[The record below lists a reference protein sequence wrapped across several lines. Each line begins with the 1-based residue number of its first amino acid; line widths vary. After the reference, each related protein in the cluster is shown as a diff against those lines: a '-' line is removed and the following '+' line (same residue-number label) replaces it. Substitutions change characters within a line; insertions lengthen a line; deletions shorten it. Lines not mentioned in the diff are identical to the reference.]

1 MTHKGFV
8 NYPTWAVA
16 YDINNVESV
25 YLLIRTIVRLSK
37 DVYEAADNIEGFWTT
52 KIGLLNLAGIADD
65 LMDYALSCVDWLEI
79 AKSIAADV
87 YEESALTSHS
97 DLDIDRQNALLD
109 EVDDG

>member
-25 YLLIRTIVRLSK
+25 HLLIRTIVRLSK
-37 DVYEAADNIEGFWTT
+37 DVYVAADNIEGFWTT

-79 AKSIAADV
+79 AKWIAADV

-97 DLDIDRQNALLD
+97 DLDTDWHNALLHD
-109 EVDDG
+109 AN

>member
-1 MTHKGFV
+1 MTHKGFA

-16 YDINNVESV
+16 YQINNVESI
-25 YLLIRTIVRLSK
+25 LLTTRTIVRLSK
-37 DVYEAADNIEGFWTT
+37 DVYEAADNIEGLWTT

-97 DLDIDRQNALLD
+97 DLDINRQNALLD
-109 EVDDG
+109 KVDDG